1 MIMKRIQSIIPAA
14 VIGMLLFAAMGCEK
28 LPGEGNGSHYLRL
41 DHVYT
46 NVADVQG
53 STRIFKVE
61 SDVSWQLSVAPVGA
75 APADWLILDKYLG
88 HGTQEVT
95 ITATRDNHTGG
106 HRLAEVT
113 AYSIGNPS
121 LAPARMTVVQRDSTF
136 TKK

>member
-1 MIMKRIQSIIPAA
+1 MKRIQLITLTALA
-14 VIGMLLFAAMGCEK
+14 GMLLLAATGCEK
-28 LPGEGNGSHYLRL
+28 LPVEENGGHYLRF

-61 SDVSWQLSVAPVGA
+61 SDVSWELSVSPVGNT
-75 APADWLILDKYLG
+75 PADWMVLNKYSG

-113 AYSIGNPS
+113 ARSIGNPS

-136 TKK
+136 GK